1 MGLVVSSLLSVLT
14 SRRHEARIM
23 LMGLDG
29 AGKTTILYKLMNL
42 DQNVK
47 IIPTTG
53 FNIETVTV
61 NKVKS

>member
-1 MGLVVSSLLSVLT
+1 MGLVVSSLLNKFT